1 VLFPVLFNIFRSSL
15 GRQSSSGSVPE
26 YNGLTVTKVLQ
37 GTQLLSR
44 KDGQNHGVGFVGVT
58 YGTHSPFHQVEVSS
72 LGSPQASQALHC
84 NVFYGMHISENQP
97 GFTHLTAL
105 QLLHAIA
112 YGRRTKIE

>member
-1 VLFPVLFNIFRSSL
+1 M
-15 GRQSSSGSVPE
+15 
-26 YNGLTVTKVLQ
+26 TKVLQ
-37 GTQLLSR
+37 GTQSLPR
-44 KDGQNHGVGFVGVT
+44 KDGQNHGAGFVGVT
-58 YGTHSPFHQVEVSS
+58 YGTHSPLHHLEVCS

-97 GFTHLTAL
+97 EFTHLAAL